1 MASTPSSSNANTAV
15 RDISNVITAPNASH
29 DVPQVITL
37 TITGMRCAA
46 CTRVVE
52 RKLMACEGVQGVSV
66 NLLTERARVVY
77 VSAHHGGH
85 DVNSS
90 IVTDGGQ
97 NAGALIAAVQKA
109 GFQAELYQPSV
120 GDSRY
125 SSPTPADLDRNSKQW
140 RNLRLP
146 ISLLLLAGVGHLFP
160 MTSGEMLHSGLPHGL
175 THDLPVHLHPEAN
188 SLLSDIS
195 GDGWQYFLT
204 NFLHSLLS
212 SLRQSFTSSPL
223 SPHLMELSPLGQL
236 QQGLGNMGHLLG
248 NIYVHWLVSTV
259 ALVGAGYRLWWN
271 GLRAMLSGG
280 ANMNSLVALGTLS
293 SYGASLVALV
303 YPSLGWHC
311 FFEEPVM
318 LLGFVLLGQGFLER
332 AKGESAAAL
341 RALMALQPATAR
353 LSVADVDVAVPV
365 DTLVVGDQVRVLP
378 GEKIPVDGVVIAGQS
393 SVDEA
398 LLTGESLP
406 VVKQPE
412 DPVTGGTINL
422 SGMLT
427 LRVTHAAHETTL
439 AKILHLVESAQASR
453 APIQELADRVSGY
466 FVYGVITVAVLTFVV
481 WYGLCHTSLLFALR
495 LAMAVLVVAC
505 PCALGLATPTAIMV
519 GTGIGAAR
527 GILLKGAASLEKVEH
542 LTTIIFD
549 KTGTLTTGAL
559 TLTDCVVYMDR
570 DAIATELTNGTSS
583 NRQPFN
589 HDDVEKSSL
598 QYLLQLA
605 ASAEVGANHILGEAL
620 IRACAAAQ
628 PEPVVL
634 LPIRHAT
641 VIAGGGV
648 IAEVQTP
655 AQLWQ
660 RVWVGNAVWL
670 EPYLNDMG
678 ETLPLSALQLAD
690 RLAKE
695 GKTPIFVARQIL
707 ADRFTSLPT
716 EPEQI
721 PANELDDLIE
731 FVGLL
736 GLQDTLKPE
745 APQMVADLQAMG
757 LTVRLMT
764 GDRLGT
770 AEYLGAAVGID
781 SEQIAAEVTP
791 AGKAAIIEYLQRSGQ
806 VVAMVGDGINDAP
819 ALARANVGIALGSGT
834 EVAMETADVVL
845 LGQNLSDVVTAVQLS
860 RATFRKIRQNIFW
873 AFIYNTL
880 AIPVAAGVLY
890 SNFGITL
897 NPALAALAMAMS
909 SISVVISSLWLRRQ
923 FAD

>member
-15 RDISNVITAPNASH
+15 RDISNVTTAPNASH

-77 VSAHHGGH
+77 VSAHHKGH
-85 DVNSS
+85 DVNST

-109 GFQAELYQPSV
+109 GFQAELYQPLV

-160 MTSGEMLHSGLPHGL
+160 MTSGGMLHSGL
-175 THDLPVHLHPEAN
+175 THDLTVHLHPEGN
-188 SLLSDIS
+188 PLLSDIS
-195 GDGWQYFLT
+195 GDGWQYFLI
-204 NFLHSLLS
+204 NFLS

-223 SPHLMELSPLGQL
+223 PPHLMGLSPLGQL

-259 ALVGAGYRLWWN
+259 ALAGAGYRLWWN

-280 ANMNSLVALGTLS
+280 ANMNSLVSLGTLS

-318 LLGFVLLGQGFLER
+318 LLGFVLLGQGFLDR

-378 GEKIPVDGVVIAGQS
+378 GEKIPVDGLVLTGQS

-412 DPVTGGTINL
+412 DPVTGGTLNL

-439 AKILHLVESAQASR
+439 AKILHLVESAQASK

-481 WYGLCHTSLLFALR
+481 WYGLCHGSLLFALR

-559 TLTDCVVYMDR
+559 ALTDCVVYMDR
-570 DAIATELTNGTSS
+570 DAIAAELTNG
-583 NRQPFN
+583 QPSTQ
-589 HDDVEKSSL
+589 DDAEKYSL

-620 IRACAAAQ
+620 IRACADRQ
-628 PEPVVL
+628 PQPVGL

-660 RVWVGNAVWL
+660 RVWVGNALWL
-670 EPYLNDMG
+670 EPYLNEMG
-678 ETLPLSALQLAD
+678 DTLPLSALQLAD

-707 ADRFTSLPT
+707 ADRLMPVPT
-716 EPEQI
+716 EPELI
-721 PANELDDLIE
+721 PSNELDDLIE

-770 AEYLGAAVGID
+770 AEYLGAAVGIG
-781 SEQIAAEVTP
+781 SEQIAAEVSP

-819 ALARANVGIALGSGT
+819 ALAKANVGIALGSGT

-890 SNFGITL
+890 PNFGITL